1 MYERERHIKGMRPRL
16 ATVQNNHIRRHNRI
30 HKNIHLLEMSR
41 RVHSKISKSRS
52 ETAACSCDVNES
64 VTLHTYTSLLYCT
77 TTYIKL
83 YKRRKP
89 ITEVDNME
97 NEIKYIE
104 QRSQAIA
111 KHINKLRQSIK
122 DIDTEMTPFFTDA
135 GIRVADD
142 KFKYADGGNTY
153 ELAIMEAIYGKY
165 AGQWGVYL
173 SNNQDVIWIG
183 DAPRAALKQAVPRII
198 PMLEKYSRV
207 LAQNELEF
215 KEIAETVETMADSI
229 RKVCK

>member
-1 MYERERHIKGMRPRL
+1 
-16 ATVQNNHIRRHNRI
+16 
-30 HKNIHLLEMSR
+30 MSG
-41 RVHSKISKSRS
+41 RVHAKVSKSRS
-52 ETAACSCDVNES
+52 ETAACRCDVNES
-64 VTLHTYTSLLYCT
+64 VTVYAYTSLLYCT

-111 KHINKLRQSIK
+111 KYSNKLRQSIK
-122 DIDTEMTPFFTDA
+122 DIDTEMTPLFADA
-135 GIRVADD
+135 GISVADD
-142 KFKYADGGNTY
+142 KFKYADGWGNTY
-153 ELAIMEAIYGKY
+153 ELAIIKAIYGKY

-183 DAPRAALKQAVPRII
+183 DASRAALKQAVPRII
-198 PMLEKYSRV
+198 PLLEKYSRV

-229 RKVCK
+229 RKV